1 MLFAVEVGRNNGSV
15 STAEIPTTSGCS
27 MKIPR
32 NRIPGDVGFNMTPMI
47 DIVFQLIIF
56 FLVSSHLA
64 HQEAQMKL
72 ALPTARSGEDHPD
85 EGAPR
90 LTINIRKDGQTSLG
104 TKVVDAVELTE
115 RLRAKLDTSGRDLEI
130 RIRCDRD
137 TAYQAVEPV
146 LLSCA
151 KANVWNVT
159 IAVVRPEDS
168 KK

>member
-1 MLFAVEVGRNNGSV
+1 
-15 STAEIPTTSGCS
+15 
-27 MKIPR
+27 MKIPQ

-72 ALPTARSGEDHPD
+72 ALPTARSGEEPPD
-85 EGAPR
+85 DEASRHAPR
-90 LTINIRKDGQTSLG
+90 LTINIRPDGQTSLG
-104 TKVVDAVELTE
+104 TDVVNADELTE
-115 RLRAKLDTSGRDLEI
+115 RLKAKLDGGGSKMEV
-130 RIRCDRD
+130 RIRCDRAAPYR
-137 TAYQAVEPV
+137 TVEPV

-159 IAVVRPEDS
+159 IAVYRPEDV

>member
-1 MLFAVEVGRNNGSV
+1 
-15 STAEIPTTSGCS
+15 
-27 MKIPR
+27 MKIPT

-90 LTINIRKDGQTSLG
+90 LTINIRKDGETSLG
-104 TKVVDAVELTE
+104 TAVINAEELTE
-115 RLRAKLDTSGRDLEI
+115 RLKAKLETSGRDLEV
-130 RIRCDRD
+130 RIRCDR
-137 TAYQAVEPV
+137 TAPYSTIEPV

-151 KANVWNVT
+151 KASVWNVT
-159 IAVVRPEDS
+159 IAVYRPEDA

>member
-1 MLFAVEVGRNNGSV
+1 
-15 STAEIPTTSGCS
+15 
-27 MKIPR
+27 MKIPT

-90 LTINIRKDGQTSLG
+90 LTINIRKDGETSLG
-104 TKVVDAVELTE
+104 SKVLEGEELTQ
-115 RLRAKLDTSGRDLEI
+115 RLKAKLESSGRDLEV
-130 RIRCDRD
+130 RIRCDR
-137 TAYQAVEPV
+137 TAPYRTIEPV
-146 LLSCA
+146 LLACA

-159 IAVVRPEDS
+159 IAVYRPEDA